1 MKATPHSLIIILF
14 AMVLAGCQFFEDNP
28 RTALFLIDQGISR
41 FIEAEA
47 DPVKRAQRAKDTRT
61 VVAPVLALASEE
73 SVTISQ
79 LESYLYAQFDID
91 RLEPSDQRL
100 VIFLVDDVKDSL
112 QEGIT
117 GGLLDDETRV
127 RVQKVLETIMNAA
140 LIYL

>member
-1 MKATPHSLIIILF
+1 MKVTPHSLIIVLF
-14 AMVLAGCQFFEDNP
+14 VMILAGCQFFEDNP

-41 FIEAEA
+41 FIEAES
-47 DPVKRAQRAKDTRT
+47 DTVKRAQRAKDTRT
-61 VVAPVLALASEE
+61 VVAPVLALASKE

-91 RLEPSDQRL
+91 RLQPSDQRL

-117 GGLLDDETRV
+117 GGLIDDKTRL
-127 RVQKVLETIMNAA
+127 RVQQVLETIMNAA

>member
-1 MKATPHSLIIILF
+1 MKVTPHSLIIVLF
-14 AMVLAGCQFFEDNP
+14 VMILAGCQFFEDNP

-41 FIEAEA
+41 FIEAES
-47 DPVKRAQRAKDTRT
+47 DTVKRAQRAKDTRT

-91 RLEPSDQRL
+91 RLQPSDQRL

-117 GGLLDDETRV
+117 GGLIDDKTRL
-127 RVQKVLETIMNAA
+127 RVQQVLETIMNAA